1 MERCGERAK
10 KSKLLKEKVF
20 LIKVEGFLVLSSCV
34 CQFCQNF
41 GFSGPFGTSEVG
53 RFLLS
58 AFLLILIAI
67 KIGAKKKKWP

>member
-1 MERCGERAK
+1 MERCGERGQ
-10 KSKLLKEKVF
+10 KSKLLKENVF
-20 LIKVEGFLVLSSCV
+20 LIKVIGFLMLSSCV

-58 AFLLILIAI
+58 ADLD
-67 KIGAKKKKWP
+67 PYQDR